1 MSFGGQNKAL
11 VLLIT
16 ETAAQLLLWQ
26 RPRLELL
33 SRHGASPDDQDLFVE
48 QIRLFPKHPVII
60 VSDLIDENFRHDS
73 IVHVSGADRD
83 ALLKRKLDF
92 AFRNTRYRIGIVIAR
107 QADGRKDDRILLS
120 AISKPERID
129 VWAKLLLQ
137 EKMAVQAV
145 TSVAHLLNVWLPLE
159 KLEKEENLLVSKLDA
174 DNNLRQTFVK
184 NGRVMFSRL
193 ASLTT
198 VPERRLGVEILQES
212 TQLRQYLERIQFL
225 SYESQ
230 LRIHVMSSHSRD
242 SIELD
247 SYASDLNRFD
257 TADIR
262 EKCAG
267 LQIDVQDN
275 PLLPSHYVI
284 ASILQRKRIDNLYA
298 PPSLTRFD
306 DLRSFGKLL
315 LASAAAVL
323 VLGLGLNLPGLM
335 TVFDKREQAD
345 TMRTRTAPL
354 RAEYEAHTS
363 RFPET
368 PVPPREM
375 ELVVDTF
382 RLIDR
387 QVLSPIAALNH
398 IAAALETSPGLQ
410 LTSIGW
416 QLMEADFDTT
426 PDQYGNIP
434 EPPPALTGLPA
445 DDQLTGAILQE
456 RTQIHVVI
464 DGEAYSP
471 QSFREAQDQ
480 VIRFIDALD
489 QVDGVT
495 IASRQMPIDIRTDVS
510 VSAVINDSE
519 VRAPF
524 KLELDIE
531 VPKAEAEEP
540 EVAES
545 EQLAGAAP

>member
-16 ETAAQLLLWQ
+16 ETSAQLLLWQ
-26 RPRLELL
+26 RPALQLL
-33 SRHGASPDDQDLFVE
+33 SQFGNGPDEQDLFVE
-48 QIRLFPKHPVII
+48 QIRLYPKHPVII
-60 VSDLIDENFRHDS
+60 VSDLIDENFRHDT
-73 IVHVSGADRD
+73 IVHVGGADRD

-137 EKMAVQAV
+137 EKMAVQSV
-145 TSVAHLLNVWLPLE
+145 TSIAHLLNSWLPLE
-159 KLEKEENLLVSKLDA
+159 KLENEENLLVSQLDA

-225 SYESQ
+225 SYESP
-230 LRIHVMSSHSRD
+230 LRIQVLSSHPQG

-247 SYASDLNRFD
+247 SYASELNRFE
-257 TADIR
+257 AVDIHD
-262 EKCAG
+262 KCAG
-267 LQIDVQDN
+267 MQIDVQDS

-284 ASILQRKRIDNLYA
+284 ASILQRKKIDNLYA
-298 PPSLTRFD
+298 PPSLTRFN

-315 LASAAAVL
+315 WASAAAVL
-323 VLGLGLNLPGLM
+323 VMGMGLNLPGLLD
-335 TVFDKREQAD
+335 VFDKREQAA

-354 RAEYEAHTS
+354 RSEYEAHTA

-375 ELVVDTF
+375 ELVVDTY
-382 RLIDR
+382 RLINR
-387 QVLSPIAALNH
+387 QVLSPLEALNH
-398 IAAALETSPGLQ
+398 IATALESSPGLE
-410 LTSIGW
+410 LTSIDW
-416 QLMEADFDTT
+416 QLVEARFDDS

-434 EPPPALTGLPA
+434 VPPPSLNGLPA
-445 DDQLTGAILQE
+445 DSALTGAILQE
-456 RTQIHVVI
+456 RTQLHVSI

-480 VIRFIDALD
+480 VTRFISALERAE
-489 QVDGVT
+489 GVT
-495 IASRQMPIDIRTDVS
+495 VTATQMPIDIRTDVS

-524 KLELDIE
+524 TLDIDIE
-531 VPKAEAEEP
+531 LPKAEEP
-540 EVAES
+540 APD
-545 EQLAGAAP
+545 QLAGAAP

>member
-16 ETAAQLLLWQ
+16 ETSVQLLLWQ

-33 SRHGASPDDQDLFVE
+33 SRHGAIPDDQDSFVE
-48 QIRLFPKHPVII
+48 QIRLYPKHPVII

-145 TSVAHLLNVWLPLE
+145 TSVAHLLNAWLPLE
-159 KLEKEENLLVSKLDA
+159 NLDKEENLLVSKLDA
-174 DNNLRQTFVK
+174 ENNLRQTFVK

-225 SYESQ
+225 SYESP
-230 LRIHVMSSHSRD
+230 LRIHILSSHSHG

-257 TADIR
+257 TVDIK
-262 EKCAG
+262 EKSAN

-284 ASILQRKRIDNLYA
+284 ASILQRKSIDNLYA
-298 PPSLTRFD
+298 PPSLTRFN

-323 VLGLGLNLPGLM
+323 VLGMGLNLPGLM
-335 TVFDKREQAD
+335 GVFDKREQAD
-345 TMRTRTAPL
+345 NMRARTAPL
-354 RAEYEAHTS
+354 RSEYESHTA

-375 ELVVDTF
+375 ELVVNTY

-387 QVLSPIAALNH
+387 QVLSPITVLNH
-398 IAAALETSPGLQ
+398 IAIALAASPGLE
-410 LTSIGW
+410 LTSIDW
-416 QLMEADFDTT
+416 QLAEARFDDT
-426 PDQYGNIP
+426 PDEYGNIP
-434 EPPPALTGLPA
+434 EPPPALNGLPP
-445 DDQLTGAILQE
+445 DNELTGAILQE
-456 RTQIHVVI
+456 RTQLHVII

-471 QSFREAQDQ
+471 QSFRAAQDQ
-480 VIRFIDALD
+480 VIRFISALD
-489 QVDGVT
+489 NVEGVS
-495 IASRQMPIDIRTDVS
+495 IAARQMPIDIRTDVS
-510 VSAVINDSE
+510 VSAIINDSE

-524 KLELDIE
+524 KLELDVE

-540 EVAES
+540 A
-545 EQLAGAAP
+545 QMAGAAP

>member
-1 MSFGGQNKAL
+1 MSFGGQSKAL

-16 ETAAQLLLWQ
+16 ETSAQLLLWQ

-33 SRHGASPDDQDLFVE
+33 SRHGAGPDDQDLFVA
-48 QIRLFPKHPVII
+48 QIRQYPKHPVII

-83 ALLKRKLDF
+83 ALMNRKLDF
-92 AFRNTRYRIGIVIAR
+92 AFRNTRYRIGVVIAR
-107 QADGRKDDRILLS
+107 QSDGRKDDRILLS

-145 TSVAHLLNVWLPLE
+145 TSVAYLLNAWLPLE

-193 ASLTT
+193 ASLTI
-198 VPERRLGVEILQES
+198 VPEQSLGVEILQES

-225 SYESQ
+225 SYESP
-230 LRIHVMSSHSRD
+230 LRIHVLSSYPQG

-257 TADIR
+257 TVDIQ
-262 EKCAG
+262 EKSAG
-267 LQIDVQDN
+267 LQIDVQEN

-284 ASILQRKRIDNLYA
+284 ASILQRKSLENIYA
-298 PPSLTRFD
+298 PPSLTRFN
-306 DLRSFGKLL
+306 DLRSFGRLL

-323 VLGLGLNLPGLM
+323 VLGVGLNLPGLM
-335 TVFDKREQAD
+335 TVFDKHEQTD
-345 TMRTRTAPL
+345 SMRARTAPL
-354 RAEYEAHTS
+354 RSEYELHRAG
-363 RFPET
+363 FPET

-375 ELVVDTF
+375 ELVVDTY
-382 RLIDR
+382 RLINL
-387 QVLSPIAALNH
+387 QVLSPITVLNH
-398 IAAALETSPGLQ
+398 IAAALEASPGLE
-410 LTSIGW
+410 LTDIDW
-416 QLMEADFDTT
+416 QLAKAVFDTT
-426 PDQYGNIP
+426 PDEYGNIP
-434 EPPPALTGLPA
+434 TPPSTLPDLTL
-445 DDQLTGAILQE
+445 DNELTGAILQE
-456 RTQIHVVI
+456 LTQLHVII

-480 VIRFIDALD
+480 VLRFIRALEN
-489 QVDGVT
+489 VEGVT
-495 IASRQMPIDIRTDVS
+495 IAARQLPIDIRTDVS
-510 VSAVINDSE
+510 VSTVINDSE

-524 KLELDIE
+524 KLELDID
-531 VPKAEAEEP
+531 VPKSEP
-540 EVAES
+540 PEPD
-545 EQLAGAAP
+545 QLLGATP